1 MKKEKIILKI
11 RGLGIGGIERLTI
24 DLLNNLKIKN
34 KELVLC
40 LESNIENALEGQL
53 DKNIEKVYLLPEK
66 FETHFN
72 KIKKLKCNKKNLF
85 NRIYLSILLELKRRI
100 INYNL
105 NKYIEKNKVKVFI
118 DYSGHSISKIKSI
131 RNVKKILWIHLSINN
146 LSEKEKNRY
155 INKIKNYDKI
165 IAVCEEIKS
174 EILEIAP
181 ELTKK
186 IEVIYNF
193 IDKEKIEKKLEER
206 IPIEDKKLM
215 EDNYCMM
222 LGRLDKVKDYK
233 TAIKAFKILSDKG
246 IKEKLYI
253 VGEGAIREELNVF
266 IKKQGL
272 SNQILL
278 LGMRENP
285 YLLLKRAKI
294 FIHTSKLEG
303 FGLVLTEAGI
313 CKTLVISSKYK
324 CGAKEILED
333 GKNGILFEIGD
344 YQKLAKNIEDTLL
357 NKIDKEMYIE
367 NFYKSI
373 DNFSKKKIIEKYKKL
388 IEGM

>member
-24 DLLNNLKIKN
+24 DLLNNLKIEN

-53 DKNIEKVYLLPEK
+53 DKNIERIYLLSEK
-66 FETHFN
+66 FESHFN
-72 KIKKLKCNKKNLF
+72 KIKKLKYDRTTIF
-85 NRIYLSILLELKRRI
+85 NRVYLSILLELKRRI

-105 NKYIEKNKVKVFI
+105 NKYIRENKVKLFI
-118 DYSGHSISKIKSI
+118 DYSGHSMSKIKSI
-131 RNVKKILWIHLSINN
+131 KNVKKVLWVHLSISS
-146 LSEKEKNRY
+146 LKDKQKKRY
-155 INKIKNYDKI
+155 INKIKKYDKI
-165 IAVCEEIKS
+165 IVVCEEIKN
-174 EILEIAP
+174 EILERAP
-181 ELTKK
+181 ELTEKV
-186 IEVIYNF
+186 EVIYNF

-206 IPIEDKKLM
+206 TPIEDKKLM

-233 TAIKAFKILSDKG
+233 TAIKAFKILLDKG

-253 VGEGAIREELNVF
+253 VGEGESKKELESF
-266 IKKQGL
+266 IEQQGL
-272 SNQILL
+272 SEQILL

-285 YLLLKRAKI
+285 YPLLKGAKI

-303 FGLVLTEAGI
+303 FGLVLTEAGL
-313 CKTLVISSKYK
+313 CKTLVVSSIYK
-324 CGAKEILED
+324 CGAKEILEN
-333 GKNGILFEIGD
+333 GRNGILFEVGNH
-344 YQKLAKNIEDTLL
+344 QKLAEVIENILL
-357 NKIDKEMYIE
+357 KKVDKEIYIDR
-367 NFYKSI
+367 FYESI
-373 DNFSKKKIIEKYKKL
+373 NRFSKERIIEEYRKL